1 MTNFKHI
8 IFPVDFSPRC
18 IGTVPFV
25 KEMVRRHGSQLTLLY
40 AAEPLP
46 PTYAA
51 ADVLSTMALYD
62 VDEMRKSGQSRIETF
77 AREYFADLPSDL
89 KVHSL
94 CEPGDAA
101 LIITGYAHAVG
112 SDLIMLG
119 THGYGKFRSLLI
131 GSVTAK
137 VLHDAHCSLWT
148 GAHMEEPPSRD
159 HVEIRRILCAI
170 DLNRTSEDVI
180 QCAIAMAHAHGA
192 ALRILHSAPAND
204 ARGERH
210 FEQELRNLV
219 DRATR
224 GGKTTPLTEEV
235 ALEVRTAPHHEGISK
250 GVKSAALQHNADI
263 VMVGRGGVHGSF
275 GRLRTHSYA
284 IIRDSPCPVL
294 SV

>member
-1 MTNFKHI
+1 MSKFKHI
-8 IFPVDFSPRC
+8 VFPVDYSPRC
-18 IGTVPFV
+18 IGTVVFV
-25 KEMVRRHGSQLTLLY
+25 KQLARTHGSQLTLLY

-46 PTYAA
+46 PTYS
-51 ADVLSTMALYD
+51 DVDVFSTMALYD
-62 VDEMRKSGQSRIETF
+62 LDQMRKVGQSRIENF
-77 AREYFADLPSDL
+77 AGQHFADLATEL

-101 LIITGYAHAVG
+101 LTITGYAQAVG
-112 SDLIMLG
+112 ADLIMMA

-137 VLHDAHCSLWT
+137 VLHDAQCSLWT
-148 GAHMEEPPSRD
+148 GAHMEEAPAHE
-159 HVEIRRILCAI
+159 HVEIRQILCAI

-180 QCAIAMAHAHGA
+180 QRAIGMAHTHGA
-192 ALRILHSAPAND
+192 ALRIIHSVSAGD

-210 FEQELRNLV
+210 FEEELRNLI

-224 GGKTTPLTEEV
+224 GGKAATLAQEV
-235 ALEVRTAPHHEGISK
+235 VTEVRTAPHHESISK
-250 GVKSAALQHNADI
+250 GVRSAALQHHADL
-263 VMVGRGGVHGSF
+263 VVVGRGGVHGSF
-275 GRLRTHSYA
+275 GRLRTHAYA